1 MTALAIALLAVC
13 TFGFMLIPVFRDRQ
27 EQGKNPVADQKQKYL
42 QEKREQVLENIVDL
56 DGEFQMGRLA
66 EGDYRRL
73 REESIQEV
81 VALEKELE
89 AASGG
94 GEKTRAQR
102 VADETPVGSQP
113 VGSQPVGSQPSKGRW
128 FCGNCGAS
136 NPRTNKFCNECGAKI
151 RE

>member
-1 MTALAIALLAVC
+1 MTALAIALLAVG

-56 DGEFQMGRLA
+56 DAEFQMGRLA

-81 VALEKELE
+81 VALEKRLE
-89 AASGG
+89 STAGGSGMGKADSAA
-94 GEKTRAQR
+94 EAT
-102 VADETPVGSQP
+102 P
-113 VGSQPVGSQPSKGRW
+113 VGSQPVGSQPSKGKW
-128 FCGNCGAS
+128 YCGNCGAA
-136 NPRTNKFCNECGAKI
+136 NPRPNRFCNECGAKI